1 MIVSIGTATSRA
13 DPCSRTQSRHTD
25 APATTLGMSFALLGR
40 LISNKGEDDLRRY
53 ADFVRRASKLA
64 GEDPSYALSRLA
76 RDEHRRFTKKY
87 RHGVSIV

>member
-1 MIVSIGTATSRA
+1 VVEPFPNHA
-13 DPCSRTQSRHTD
+13 D

-40 LISNKGEDDLRRY
+40 LISNKGEDDLRLHDERKRY

-76 RDEHRRFTKKY
+76 R
-87 RHGVSIV
+87 